1 MAMISD
7 ITVFDFETSGLDAQK
22 DRVIEM
28 AAIRIANGQVVGE
41 FSTLVQYD
49 GVLSPKIIELTG
61 IQDEALRHGFDEV
74 TAFKI
79 FNRFIGNSVI
89 VAHNAAFDLGFL
101 HYSLKRMAGRSFNN
115 SFIDTLTISR
125 DRTFFPY
132 KLVDLCDRYQIELV
146 GAHRALSD
154 VYGCW
159 HLFEKLSQEVNIHD
173 YLNQLGYMRKYGP
186 PKWSPDYAVL
196 QGQENRYEERRQ
208 ESV

>member
-1 MAMISD
+1 MALINE
-7 ITVFDFETSGLDAQK
+7 ITVFDFETTGLNAEK

-49 GVLSPKIIELTG
+49 GLLAPKIIELTG
-61 IQDEALRHGFDEV
+61 IHDEELKHGFDEV

-101 HYSLKRMAGRSFNN
+101 HHSLLRLAKRSFNN

-132 KLVDLCDRYQIELV
+132 KLTDLCGRYNIELI

-159 HLFEKLSQEVNIHD
+159 HLYEALCKEVKIND
-173 YLNQLGYMRKYGP
+173 YLNKLGYLSKYGQ
-186 PKWSPDYAVL
+186 PKWAPDYAVL
-196 QGQENRYEERRQ
+196 QAQENRYEDRR
-208 ESV
+208 

>member
-1 MAMISD
+1 MALINE
-7 ITVFDFETSGLDAQK
+7 ITVFDFETTGLSAEK

-41 FSTLVQYD
+41 FSTLIQYD
-49 GVLSPKIIELTG
+49 GKLSPKIIELTG
-61 IQDEALRHGFDEV
+61 IHDEELKHGFDEV

-101 HYSLKRMAGRSFNN
+101 HHALMRLAKRSFNN

-125 DRTFFPY
+125 ERTFFPY
-132 KLVDLCDRYQIELV
+132 KLTDLCARYNIELI

-159 HLFEKLSQEVNIHD
+159 HLYEALCKEVKIND
-173 YLNQLGYMRKYGP
+173 YINKLGYLSKYGA

-196 QGQENRYEERRQ
+196 QAQENRYEDRR
-208 ESV
+208 

>member
-1 MAMISD
+1 MALINE
-7 ITVFDFETSGLDAQK
+7 ITVFDFETSGLDPQK

-28 AAIRIANGQVVGE
+28 AAIRIANGQIVGE
-41 FSTLVQYD
+41 FSTLVQFN
-49 GVLSPKIIELTG
+49 GALTPKIKELTG
-61 IQDEALRHGFDEV
+61 IQDEALKHGFDEV

-101 HYSLKRMAGRSFNN
+101 HHSLMRLAKRSFNN

-132 KLVDLCDRYQIELV
+132 KLIDLCGRYNIELL

-159 HLFEKLSQEVNIHD
+159 HLYEAFGKEVKIND
-173 YLNQLGYMRKYGP
+173 YLNKLGYMSKYGP
-186 PKWSPDYAVL
+186 PKWAPDYAVL
-196 QGQENRYEERRQ
+196 QAQENRYEERQ
-208 ESV
+208 

>member
-1 MAMISD
+1 MNNE
-7 ITVFDFETSGLDAQK
+7 ITVFDFETTGLDPQK

-41 FSTLVQYD
+41 FSTLVQFA
-49 GVLSPKIIELTG
+49 GKLSPKIIEITG
-61 IQDEALRHGFDEV
+61 ITDAALKYGFEET

-79 FNRFIGNSVI
+79 FNRFIGNSLI

-101 HYSLKRMAGRSFNN
+101 HYSLKRLAGRSFSN

-132 KLVDLCDRYQIELV
+132 KLIDLCQRYDIALN
-146 GAHRALSD
+146 GAHRALAD

-159 HLFEKLSQEVNIHD
+159 HLLEKLRAEVELDD
-173 YLNQLGYMRKYGP
+173 YVNKLGYMSKYGP

-196 QGQENRYEERRQ
+196 QAQENRYDN
-208 ESV
+208 SSSKIV

>member
-1 MAMISD
+1 MINE
-7 ITVFDFETSGLDAQK
+7 ITVFDFETTGLNAEK

-49 GVLSPKIIELTG
+49 GVLAPKITEITG
-61 IQDEALRHGFDEV
+61 IHDAELKHGFDEV

-101 HYSLKRMAGRSFNN
+101 HHSLLRLAKRSFNN

-125 DRTFFPY
+125 ERTFFPY
-132 KLVDLCDRYQIELV
+132 KLVDLCGRYNIELI

-159 HLFEKLSQEVNIHD
+159 HLYEALSKEVRIND
-173 YLNQLGYMRKYGP
+173 YINKLGYMSKYGP
-186 PKWSPDYAVL
+186 PKWAPDYAVL
-196 QGQENRYEERRQ
+196 QSQENRYEDRR
-208 ESV
+208 

>member
-1 MAMISD
+1 MALINE
-7 ITVFDFETSGLDAQK
+7 ITVFDFETSGLDPQK

-28 AAIRIANGQVVGE
+28 AAIRIANGQIVGE
-41 FSTLVQYD
+41 FSTLVQFN
-49 GVLSPKIIELTG
+49 GALTPKIKELTG
-61 IQDEALRHGFDEV
+61 IQDEALKHGFDEV

-101 HYSLKRMAGRSFNN
+101 HHSLMRLAKRSFNN

-132 KLVDLCDRYQIELV
+132 KLIDLCGRYNIELL

-159 HLFEKLSQEVNIHD
+159 HLYEALGKEVKMND
-173 YLNQLGYMRKYGP
+173 YLNKLGYMSKYGP
-186 PKWSPDYAVL
+186 PKWAPDYAVL
-196 QGQENRYEERRQ
+196 QAQENRYEERQ
-208 ESV
+208 